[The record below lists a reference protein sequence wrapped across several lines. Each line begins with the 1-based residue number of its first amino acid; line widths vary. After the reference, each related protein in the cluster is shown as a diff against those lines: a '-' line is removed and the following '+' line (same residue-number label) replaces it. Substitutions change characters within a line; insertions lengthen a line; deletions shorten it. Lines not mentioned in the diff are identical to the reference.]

1 MLSYFRF
8 ILFYC
13 CVFNLFSADLCDISF
28 YLITEK
34 GSGGVYHQHNS
45 IKVGDI
51 THTKTEYTT
60 YRNSVGGGKKSAIE
74 WLKNKLK
81 NINLSGPAKAHL
93 KLENLNNVALDN
105 IKLIYIHYQVDPNK
119 EVMDVPVDG
128 NLRNSEILQSED
140 NLVDNTIMKSFE
152 MIVSNEGPFTVS
164 QRRRM
169 SVYCYI
175 ETSKTQSPKTGS
187 KVKNCS
193 GCCCCCCKK

>member
-1 MLSYFRF
+1 MKILSYFRF
-8 ILFYC
+8 ILFCC
-13 CVFNLFSADLCDISF
+13 CVFNLFSDDQCTISF
-28 YLITEK
+28 YLITDK
-34 GSGGVYHQHNS
+34 VSGGMYNQLNS
-45 IKVGDI
+45 IGVGAI
-51 THTKTEYTT
+51 SATKTEYNA
-60 YRNSVGGGKKSAIE
+60 YRKSVGEKKSAIV

-93 KLENLNNVALDN
+93 KLENLNSISLDN

-152 MIVSNEGPFTVS
+152 MIVSDEGPYIT
-164 QRRRM
+164 RRVRHM

-187 KVKNCS
+187 KVKNGS
-193 GCCCCCCKK
+193 GCCCKK